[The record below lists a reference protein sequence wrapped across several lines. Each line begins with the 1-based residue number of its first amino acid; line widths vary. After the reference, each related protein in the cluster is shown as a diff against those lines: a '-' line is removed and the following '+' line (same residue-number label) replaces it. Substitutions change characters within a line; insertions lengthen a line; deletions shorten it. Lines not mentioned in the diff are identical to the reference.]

1 MPDVSLFQYDE
12 NAPLDVLVLAEHV
25 FGGAI
30 VRDITY
36 VSPRGGQAPAY
47 LILPSHSAPQ
57 AGVIFGHWGEGNR
70 EEFVDEAV
78 ILAALGFA
86 SLCLDA
92 PFLRPQ
98 ERELALVEVPQL
110 DAQWVVDVRRGVDLL
125 LAELPQL
132 SGRLGYVG
140 HSYAATFGGA
150 VAGVEHRI
158 VAYALMAGEPALT
171 EWMRDA
177 THPALVRERETTPQ
191 EEYQA
196 YLAALEPLDARHY
209 IGQAA
214 PSDLLFQYAR
224 NDEFVSPE
232 SGERYFALASEP
244 KRIAWYECGHAL
256 NGLARRD
263 RATFLCEK
271 LRMAPPSDDILNL
284 LEQAPTPTPLEEWDA
299 QEPVTASDSPRD
311 GR

>member
-1 MPDVSLFQYDE
+1 MPDVSLFQYDAT
-12 NAPLDVLVLAEHV
+12 APLEFVVLAERAAGSAV
-25 FGGAI
+25 I
-30 VRDITY
+30 RDITY
-36 VSPRGGQAPAY
+36 ASPRGRKVSAY
-47 LILPSHSAPQ
+47 LITPSQSAPQ
-57 AGVIFGHWGEGNR
+57 AGLIFGHWGEGNR

-78 ILAALGFA
+78 ILTAVGFA

-125 LAELPQL
+125 LAEFPQL
-132 SGRLGYVG
+132 GRRLGYVG

-150 VAGVEHRI
+150 VAGVERRI
-158 VAYALMAGEPALT
+158 VAYLLMAGEPALS

-214 PSDLLFQYAR
+214 PSSLLLQFAR
-224 NDEFVSPE
+224 NDEFVSAE

-256 NGLARRD
+256 NGQARRD

-271 LRMAPPSDDILNL
+271 LGMSPPSTDILNL

-299 QEPVTASDSPRD
+299 HEPIT
-311 GR
+311 

>member
-1 MPDVSLFQYDE
+1 MPDLTLFQYDA
-12 NAPLDVLVLAEHV
+12 NAPLEFVVLSERAA
-25 FGGAI
+25 GGAVI
-30 VRDITY
+30 RDITY
-36 VSPRGGQAPAY
+36 ASPRGGKAPAY
-47 LILPSHSAPQ
+47 LITPSQNAPQ

-78 ILAALGFA
+78 ILAKLGFA
-86 SLCLDA
+86 SLCPEA

-98 ERELALVEVPQL
+98 EREPSLAEVPQL
-110 DAQWVVDVRRGVDLL
+110 DAQWIVDVRRGVDLP
-125 LAELPQL
+125 LAEFPQL

-140 HSYAATFGGA
+140 HSYAVTFGGA
-150 VAGVEHRI
+150 VAGIEHRV
-158 VAYALMAGEPALT
+158 VAYVLMAGFPALS

-214 PSDLLFQYAR
+214 PSDLLFQFAR

-256 NGLARRD
+256 NGQARCD
-263 RATFLCEK
+263 RATFLCER
-271 LRMAPPSDDILNL
+271 LGTAPPSADILNL
-284 LEQAPTPTPLEEWDA
+284 LERAPTPTPLEEWDA
-299 QEPVTASDSPRD
+299 HEPIT
-311 GR
+311 

>member
-12 NAPLDVLVLAEHV
+12 NAPLNVQVLAERYV
-25 FGGAI
+25 GDTI

-36 VSPRGGQAPAY
+36 ASPGGGQIPAY
-47 LILPSHSAPQ
+47 LILPAQSAPQ

-78 ILAALGFA
+78 ILADLGFA
-86 SLCLDA
+86 SLCPDA

-98 ERELALVEVPQL
+98 DHELSLVEVPRL
-110 DAQWVVDVRRGVDLL
+110 DAQWILDVRRGVDLL
-125 LAELPQL
+125 LAEFPQL
-132 SGRLGYVG
+132 AGRLGYVG

-158 VAYALMAGEPALT
+158 VANVLMAGFPALS
-171 EWMRDA
+171 EWTRDT
-177 THPALVRERETTPQ
+177 THPALVRERESTPR

-196 YLAALEPLDARHY
+196 YLAALEPLDAHHY
-209 IGQAA
+209 IGQAT
-214 PSDLLFQYAR
+214 PSELLFQFAR
-224 NDEFVSPE
+224 DDEFVSPE

-263 RATFLCEK
+263 RAAFLCEK
-271 LRMAPPSDDILNL
+271 LGMALPSADILSL
-284 LEQAPTPTPLEEWDA
+284 LEQAPNPIPLEEWDA
-299 QEPVTASDSPRD
+299 DEPIT
-311 GR
+311 

>member
-1 MPDVSLFQYDE
+1 MPDVSLFQYAE
-12 NAPLDVLVLAEHV
+12 NAPLDVVVLAERV
-25 FGGAI
+25 SGGAI

-36 VSPRGGQAPAY
+36 ASPRGGQAPAY

-78 ILAALGFA
+78 ILAELGFA

-98 ERELALVEVPQL
+98 EREPALVEVPQL
-110 DAQWVVDVRRGVDLL
+110 DTQWVVDVRRGVDLL
-125 LAELPQL
+125 LAEFPQL
-132 SGRLGYVG
+132 SGQLGYIG

-150 VAGVEHRI
+150 VAGVERRI
-158 VAYALMAGEPALT
+158 VAYALMAGEPALS

-177 THPALVRERETTPQ
+177 THPALARERETTPPA
-191 EEYQA
+191 EYQA
-196 YLAALEPLDARHY
+196 YLEALEPLDARHY

-214 PSDLLFQYAR
+214 PSDLLFQFAR
-224 NDEFVSPE
+224 NDEFVSTE

-263 RATFLCEK
+263 RAMFLCEK
-271 LRMAPPSDDILNL
+271 LGMAPPSTDILNL
-284 LEQAPTPTPLEEWDA
+284 LEQAPTPTPLEAWDA
-299 QEPVTASDSPRD
+299 HEPET
-311 GR
+311 

>member
-1 MPDVSLFQYDE
+1 MRNSSLFQYDA
-12 NAPLDVLVLAEHV
+12 NSPLELVVLAERAAGDAV
-25 FGGAI
+25 I
-30 VRDITY
+30 RDITY
-36 VSPRGGQAPAY
+36 ASPRGGKAPAY
-47 LILPSHSAPQ
+47 LILPSHGAPQ

-78 ILAALGFA
+78 ILAQLGFA
-86 SLCLDA
+86 SLCPDA
-92 PFLRPQ
+92 PFLRP
-98 ERELALVEVPQL
+98 RDHELSLVEVPRL

-125 LAELPQL
+125 LAEFPQL

-150 VAGVEHRI
+150 IAGVEHRI
-158 VAYALMAGEPALT
+158 QAHVSMAGLPALS

-196 YLAALEPLDARHY
+196 YLRALEPLDALHY
-209 IGQAA
+209 IDQAA
-214 PSDLLFQYAR
+214 PSDLLFQFAR

-232 SGERYFALASEP
+232 SGERYFAATSEP
-244 KRIAWYECGHAL
+244 KQIAWYECGHAL

-263 RATFLCEK
+263 RAAFLCEK
-271 LRMAPPSDDILNL
+271 LGMGQPSADILHL
-284 LEQAPTPTPLEEWDA
+284 LERAPTPTPLEARDA
-299 QEPVTASDSPRD
+299 DESMS
-311 GR
+311 